1 MSNGNDESMV
11 SQLRRSRREVIS
23 LALGAA
29 AISSLPAS
37 VRAQSGWPSGPVRIV
52 VPFTAG
58 GAADIAARAIAIH
71 LSNALGKPVVID
83 NRGGADGAIAG
94 IEVAKAAPDGQT
106 IFLATASPLSYVP
119 SIRSSPPYD
128 PIADFT
134 PISNFGTFTF
144 FLTVHES
151 VAAKTLPELI
161 EHIRANPD
169 KLSYGTGN
177 TTSILAMAQ
186 MLEQTKTKMVHVPYK
201 GEAQA
206 LLDFSVGRIQVMWA
220 TPAIL
225 QTGLKDGKLRAL
237 AVLLPKRSSLL
248 PDVPTISEAGL
259 PLVNLS
265 PWGGF
270 VGPAKL
276 PRPIVDRLSRELTAI
291 LARPDLREQMDK
303 YALVLGGSTP
313 EVLAEIIKE
322 QLVAWSR
329 TIREAKMPLI

>member
-1 MSNGNDESMV
+1 M
-11 SQLRRSRREVIS
+11 
-23 LALGAA
+23 
-29 AISSLPAS
+29 
-37 VRAQSGWPSGPVRIV
+37 
-52 VPFTAG
+52 
-58 GAADIAARAIAIH
+58 H
-71 LSNALGKPVVID
+71 LSNALGKPVVVE

-94 IEVAKAAPDGQT
+94 LEVAKAAPDGNT

-119 SIRSSPPYD
+119 SIRINPPYD

-151 VAAKTLPELI
+151 VPVKTLPQLI
-161 EHIRANPD
+161 EYIRANPD

-186 MLEQTKTKMVHVPYK
+186 MLEQTRTSMVHVPYK

-225 QTGLKDGKLRAL
+225 QTGLKEGKLRAL

-248 PDVPTISEAGL
+248 PEVPTISEAGL

-276 PRPIVDRLSRELTAI
+276 PANIVERLSKELTTI
-291 LARPDLREQMDK
+291 LSRPDLREQMDK

-313 EVLAEIIKE
+313 EVLGAIIKE
-322 QLVAWSR
+322 QLLAWGR
-329 TIREAKMPLI
+329 TIKEAKLPLQ

>member
-1 MSNGNDESMV
+1 MTTRRDT
-11 SQLRRSRREVIS
+11 LRF
-23 LALGAA
+23 AA
-29 AISSLPAS
+29 AAGALSAANAVTVLPTAVGWS
-37 VRAQSGWPSGPVRIV
+37 GQAHAQTGWPSGPIRII
-52 VPFTAG
+52 VPFSAG
-58 GAADIAARAIAIH
+58 GAADIAARAISVH
-71 LSNALGKPVVID
+71 LSNALGKPVVVE
-83 NRGGADGAIAG
+83 NRAGADGAIAG
-94 IEVAKAAPDGQT
+94 VEVAKSAPDGHT
-106 IFLATASPLSYVP
+106 IFMATASPLSYVP
-119 SIRSSPPYD
+119 SIRANPPYD

-151 VAAKTLPELI
+151 VPVKTLGEFL
-161 EHIRANPD
+161 EYLRANPG

-186 MLEQTKTKMVHVPYK
+186 MLQHSKTDMVHVPYK

-206 LLDFSVGRIQVMWA
+206 LLDFATGRIQVMWA

-225 QTGLKDGKLRAL
+225 TAGVKEGKLRPL
-237 AVLLPKRSSLL
+237 AVLLPKRSSLM
-248 PDVPTISEAGL
+248 PEVPTVAEAGL

-276 PRPIVDRLSRELTAI
+276 PRDIVDRLSKEFTTI

-303 YALVLGGSTP
+303 YALIVAGSTP
-313 EVLAEIIKE
+313 EVLTETIKE
-322 QLVAWSR
+322 QLQAYGR
-329 TIREAKMPLI
+329 TIKEAKIPLQ